1 MKRGLLLMIL
11 ALLPLALAG
20 CPGGGSR
27 SITGKIV
34 AKRGADL
41 VPVSDAQVRIWPS
54 EPGKKPEKFDAEAVQ
69 NLRGVTNT
77 RPSGAF
83 EIGVLSSP
91 VTFAEYPLLKG
102 YTYMIEVEV
111 PGYYITSSS
120 FEYDGGS
127 QYVEME
133 IEEKQIDVLDTSG
146 GAQNEEK
153 ELQRG
158 SVRKE

>member
-1 MKRGLLLMIL
+1 MKRGLLLL
-11 ALLPLALAG
+11 LVVALPLSLAA
-20 CPGGGSR
+20 CPGGS
-27 SITGKIV
+27 SKTITGKIV
-34 AKRGADL
+34 AKRGANL
-41 VPVSDAQVRIWPS
+41 VPVSDASVRIWPTT
-54 EPGKKPEKFDAEAVQ
+54 PNKKADKFDAEAVQ
-69 NLRGVTNT
+69 NLRGVTTT

-102 YTYMIEVEV
+102 YTYTIEVEV
-111 PGYYITSSS
+111 PGYYITSSA
-120 FEYDGGS
+120 FEFDGGS

-133 IEEKQIDVLDTSG
+133 IEEKEIDVLDTSG
-146 GAQNEEK
+146 GAQSDEK

>member
-1 MKRGLLLMIL
+1 MNRGLLLVLIV
-11 ALLPLALAG
+11 ALPLAAVG
-20 CPGGGSR
+20 CPGGGGKN
-27 SITGKIV
+27 IAGKIV
-34 AKRGADL
+34 VRRGADL

-54 EPGKKPEKFDAEAVQ
+54 MPSKKAERFEAEAVQ

-102 YTYMIEVEV
+102 YTYTIEVEV

-120 FEYDGGS
+120 FLFAGGS

-133 IEEKQIDVLDTSG
+133 IEEKEIDVLDATG
-146 GAQNEEK
+146 GAQFDEK

-158 SVRKE
+158 AVRKE

>member
-1 MKRGLLLMIL
+1 MLLAAVFL
-11 ALLPLALAG
+11 APTALVG

-27 SITGKIV
+27 TITGKIV
-34 AKRGADL
+34 ARRGADL

-54 EPGKKPEKFDAEAVQ
+54 APGKKAEKFEAEAVQ
-69 NLRGVTNT
+69 NLRGVSNT

-83 EIGVLSSP
+83 EITALSSP
-91 VTFAEYPLLKG
+91 VTFAEYPMLTG
-102 YTYMIEVEV
+102 YTYTIEVEV
-111 PGYYITSSS
+111 PGYYITSST
-120 FEYDGGS
+120 FAYEGGS

-133 IEEKQIDVLDTSG
+133 IEEKEVDVLDTSG
-146 GAQNEEK
+146 GAQSDEK